1 MRGWNEAVKNPDAAM
16 KAFLAANPSTDV
28 KYAELKLP
36 EVLKLTHSPDADKS
50 GIGHSTEAGWKSLQ
64 ESLVSMGLM
73 QTTVDV
79 KTVFTN
85 DFLKP

>member
-1 MRGWNEAVKNPDAAM
+1 M
-16 KAFLAANPSTDV
+16 
-28 KYAELKLP
+28 
-36 EVLKLTHSPDADKS
+36 LKLTHSADADKS
-50 GIGHSTEAGWKSLQ
+50 GIGHSTEAGWKGLQ
-64 ESLVSMGLM
+64 DSLVTMGLM